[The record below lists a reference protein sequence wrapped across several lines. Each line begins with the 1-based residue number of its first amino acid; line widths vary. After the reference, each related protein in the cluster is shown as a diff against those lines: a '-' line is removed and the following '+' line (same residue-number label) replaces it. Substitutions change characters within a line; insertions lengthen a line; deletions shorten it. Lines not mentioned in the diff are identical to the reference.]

1 MASSTS
7 AASKDG
13 GPVVACPRARR
24 ASSGSKGTLSAATSV
39 YVSFVE
45 REAMTDGGLVEDR
58 GGRFASGSNSPA
70 LCAARSAVAR
80 PTQAFLRGC
89 VASPELMMD
98 SMYPLGFSGGRY
110 LGALPDLLKDCAN
123 AARRASIAKVE

>member
-13 GPVVACPRARR
+13 GPVVACPKALR

-45 REAMTDGGLVEDR
+45 MDAMTDGGLVEDS

-80 PTQAFLRGC
+80 PTQAFFSGW
-89 VASPELMMD
+89 VASPEEIID
-98 SMYPLGFSGGRY
+98 SMYPLGFSGGKY
-110 LGALPDLLKDCAN
+110 LGALPDLDRDCAN

>member
-13 GPVVACPRARR
+13 GPVVACPNARR

-39 YVSFVE
+39 YVSFVVMD
-45 REAMTDGGLVEDR
+45 AMTDGGLVEGR

-70 LCAARSAVAR
+70 LCAALRAVAR
-80 PTQAFLRGC
+80 PTQAFFKGW
-89 VASPELMMD
+89 VASPELIMD

-110 LGALPDLLKDCAN
+110 LGALPDLESDCAN
-123 AARRASIAKVE
+123 AARRAKIASVE

>member
-1 MASSTS
+1 MASSTN

-13 GPVVACPRARR
+13 GPVVAWPRALR

-39 YVSFVE
+39 NVSFVLMD
-45 REAMTDGGLVEDR
+45 AMTDGGLVEDR
-58 GGRFASGSNSPA
+58 GGRFASGNNSPA
-70 LCAARSAVAR
+70 LCAARRAVAR

-110 LGALPDLLKDCAN
+110 RGALPDLDKDWAR
-123 AARRASIAKVE
+123 AARRASIARVE